1 MKYIKPLL
9 FTLALFT
16 CTLATA
22 QVNFFE
28 GTWEEAFA
36 EAKTTGKYVFVDA
49 YTDWC
54 YWCKVMDKETFT
66 DEAIAAYLNEEF
78 IPIKVDMENGFG
90 IKAAMKYRVNAFPTT
105 LYFNSKGELI
115 MKKPGYEP
123 ENEKFLA
130 FLKEVRAD
138 ERNKV
143 FAFDSQDF
151 DIEYPDFVGDAY
163 GIDGKKKRVK
173 PNERDAHKAKIDEWL
188 KAQDDLY
195 NEVSW
200 TVLSQFSTSEDFQSH
215 VLENN
220 KKYAEMYG
228 TGELDDLVSK
238 IAYGH
243 VREAGETK
251 DEALYNKG
259 IALINDYM
267 ADEASK
273 QDYIKS
279 FRMSYLQAIGNWQ
292 EYTMMADAKLKEQ
305 PLEEQLSYAN
315 RIAWTLYEKC
325 EDEKCLKMMEQWMAK
340 VVALEENYMYMDT
353 YAALLYKNG
362 EYPKAKKVAMEAI
375 EVGKK
380 DETKVEDTE
389 ALLVKIEEAMKE
401 GE

>member
-9 FTLALFT
+9 FTLALIT

-105 LYFNSKGELI
+105 LYFNSNGELI

-123 ENEKFLA
+123 DNEKFLT

-138 ERNKV
+138 KRDKV
-143 FAFDSQDF
+143 FAFDSQNF
-151 DIEYPDFVGDAY
+151 DIEYPDFIGDMY

-173 PNERDAHKAKIDEWL
+173 PDERDAYIAKIDDWL
-188 KAQDDLY
+188 KGQDDLY
-195 NEVSW
+195 NEISW
-200 TVLSQFSTSEDFQSH
+200 TVLSQCPISDNFQSH
-215 VLENN
+215 VFDNN

-228 TGELDDLVSK
+228 ASEFDNVVSK

-243 VREAGETK
+243 VREAGKNK

-267 ADEASK
+267 ADEETK
-273 QDYIKS
+273 QDYIKN
-279 FRMSYLQAIGNWQ
+279 FEMSYLQAIGNW
-292 EYTMMADAKLKEQ
+292 EAYTMKADDVLKNK
-305 PLEEQLSYAN
+305 PLEDQLGYAN
-315 RIAWTLYEKC
+315 SIAWTLYEKC
-325 EDEKCLKMMEQWMAK
+325 EDEKCLKIMEEWMAK
-340 VVALEENYMYMDT
+340 VVALEESYMYMDT

-362 EYPKAKKVAMEAI
+362 EYPKAKKFAQEAI
-375 EVGKK
+375 ELGKK
-380 DETKVEDTE
+380 EETKVEDTE
-389 ALLVKIEEAMKE
+389 ALLEKIEAAMN